1 MQTMHLVQNLIPQKT
16 NESRKPTNQQGRKKK
31 KKRQTLNFEY
41 SLLTNATKIA
51 TLVSNIDLFSLHATQ
66 ITKNL

>member
-1 MQTMHLVQNLIPQKT
+1 MNQENQ
-16 NESRKPTNQQGRKKK
+16 PTSGGERRKKK
-31 KKRQTLNFEY
+31 KKRHCLNFEY

-51 TLVSNIDLFSLHATQ
+51 TFVSNIDLFSLRASQ